1 MGLAGPQSPTDTRP
15 LQGPSQQDP
24 RGHRE
29 GLAVGSALARAPP
42 QVLNLMGEPWTRRR
56 DTAGWRAA
64 ATCRP
69 KGAQRCINEPRVYVC
84 VSLRGERKHSMCRQH
99 AANVGHGTQ
108 TCSPYPCDRCV
119 TVGLPA
125 CPSYL
130 PHHGSPARDAPP
142 ACAQPPLRRPS
153 LSVTGR
159 DSPDGSKGTGRTQ
172 PCAIWNEWVVHADTG
187 DTGQGAEVCVLGGHV
202 CLSVCVSEPGVGAR
216 QV

>member
-142 ACAQPPLRRPS
+142 RLRPAPSEEAQS
-153 LSVTGR
+153 LSDWPG
-159 DSPDGSKGTGRTQ
+159 Q
-172 PCAIWNEWVVHADTG
+172 PGWI
-187 DTGQGAEVCVLGGHV
+187 
-202 CLSVCVSEPGVGAR
+202 
-216 QV
+216 